1 MHSVFFILFIAQL
14 WGFFISWTL
23 YYTFFCILLVG
34 ASIFILCRCWEFKAS
49 CPTQGTVSG
58 MESVITFLDS
68 IQKLHIPRKTQR
80 NKLLRHSNNLQAH
93 LHPPQC
99 PELCDEQDTCTLLTD
114 YLKSLYTNPH
124 FSAFKVIPWCG
135 WQKST
140 LSLSFLLSSIFNSS
154 APAGYKGT
162 VNLGNQKVTPSWS
175 PSLSEDRQG

>member
-1 MHSVFFILFIAQL
+1 M
-14 WGFFISWTL
+14 
-23 YYTFFCILLVG
+23 
-34 ASIFILCRCWEFKAS
+34 
-49 CPTQGTVSG
+49 VSG

-80 NKLLRHSNNLQAH
+80 NKLLRHSNNLQAR

-99 PELCDEQDTCTLLTD
+99 PELCDEQDTCTSLTD
-114 YLKSLYTNPH
+114 YPKSLYTNPH

-162 VNLGNQKVTPSWS
+162 VNLGNQKVTPSWFAKPEWRQTRLGITILKIPDHTLAS
-175 PSLSEDRQG
+175 RQSLREVGWTRAA